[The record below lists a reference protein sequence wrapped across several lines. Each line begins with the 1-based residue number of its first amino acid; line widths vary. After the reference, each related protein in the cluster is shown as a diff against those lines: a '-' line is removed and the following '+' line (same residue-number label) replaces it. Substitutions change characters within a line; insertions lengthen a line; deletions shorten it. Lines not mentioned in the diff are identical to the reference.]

1 MGSAADLNYGA
12 DLALLARRCGAAVA
26 QTGNLLVFGAE
37 KDYSSLSTEAA
48 LGAREVGGLTLG
60 VTYGKTRDIFVPES
74 ASFVVP
80 CGAERGGG
88 REFTLVMSC
97 DGVIALGGGS
107 GTLTEMAMAYQA
119 NRPIVV
125 LEGSG
130 GWSDL
135 LAETFI
141 DRRERVLIRKAATPE
156 ACVELLLNLLNA

>member
-1 MGSAADLNYGA
+1 MGSAADLQYGA
-12 DLALLARRCGAAVA
+12 NLAGQARLCGAAIA
-26 QTGNLLVFGAE
+26 DSGNTLVFGAE

-48 LGAREVGGLTLG
+48 LGAREAGGITLG

-74 ASFVVP
+74 ASLVVP

-88 REFTLVMSC
+88 REFTLVMSS
-97 DGVIALGGGS
+97 DGIIALGGGS
-107 GTLTEMAMAYQA
+107 GTLTEIAMAYQA

-135 LAETFI
+135 LADSFL
-141 DRRERVLIRKAATPE
+141 DRRERVLIRKAATPA
-156 ACVELLLNLLNA
+156 ACVELLLTLLNV